1 MLSRHLDKLNSL
13 NRCFADSMKIF
24 IPENNLGCEAVHM
37 RGMIQHR
44 HDMKTF
50 WQKKDRPGVR
60 KGPDTADNYV
70 SFVEGYLRTNKLLFS
85 THLFTTTRG
94 YTPKTVKAELQGQM
108 EQYHVKIILPQHDF
122 DKVKRI
128 VGGKGGG
135 NQDDL
140 GISFY
145 QCMYF
150 GNVAKNAPDFC
161 FD

>member
-1 MLSRHLDKLNSL
+1 MLSRHLDKLNNT
-13 NRCFADSMKIF
+13 NRYFKDAMKIF
-24 IPENNLGCEAVHM
+24 IPENNLGHEAIHM

-44 HDMKTF
+44 NDIRTF
-50 WQKKDRPGVR
+50 WEKKDRPGIR
-60 KGPDTADNYV
+60 KMEDTADNYV

-85 THLFTTTRG
+85 THLFTTSRG
-94 YTPKTVKAELQGQM
+94 YTPKTVKAELQGQI
-108 EQYHVKIILPQHDF
+108 EQYHVKIILPKHEF

-128 VGGKGGG
+128 VGGKGSG

-145 QCMYF
+145 QCMFY
-150 GNVAKNAPDFC
+150 GNAAKNAPDNC